1 MPSDIHVTAILLLYC
16 TVLVS
21 ENFFFLHRC
30 FAICFFSFLFFSFLF
45 SSPLSPNHSNSA
57 LFHSVKFPLNFLFL
71 LYFFTSSLFPAT
83 DPYFNKL
90 LRIMSTRCMM
100 PAEYFCSGE
109 IDKSQVRT
117 HTHTHLSRL
126 ISSHPTPSSF
136 SLSLSL
142 HLSSSLSLSSF
153 FLPPPLQWH
162 HYGLAAPVYT
172 HFTSPIRRYADIIVH
187 RLLSAA
193 IGVVRCELVCRCFCN
208 TV

>member
-30 FAICFFSFLFFSFLF
+30 FAICFFSFLFFSFLFFSFLFFSFLF

-142 HLSSSLSLSSF
+142 HLSSSLSLPLSSSLF
-153 FLPPPLQWH
+153 ISLSPPS
-162 HYGLAAPVYT
+162 
-172 HFTSPIRRYADIIVH
+172 FS
-187 RLLSAA
+187 LLHCSG
-193 IGVVRCELVCRCFCN
+193 IT